1 MPNET
6 KPTGQSD
13 GACLVLIADDDI
25 PTRMLLRAA
34 VSQWGYKTI
43 EASDGEE
50 AWEILKSPNP
60 PELLILDWL
69 MPKLDGIAL
78 CERMQKELPYH
89 PYTILLTQLAGT
101 TNISKA
107 LDAGADE
114 FLSKPFN
121 MAELHNRLSIGK
133 RILGYQNS
141 LLKKNTQLD
150 NYAKQSNISN
160 AQLLTLLGQLVE
172 KKGGKISIEEENPN
186 LRITIELPS
195 EPESND
201 QK

>member
-1 MPNET
+1 MPTEISSA
-6 KPTGQSD
+6 KPAD
-13 GACLVLIADDDI
+13 GACLVLIADDDT

-34 VSQWGYKTI
+34 VSQWGFKTI

-50 AWEILKSPNP
+50 AWTILKSPNP
-60 PELLILDWL
+60 PQLVILDWL

-107 LDAGADE
+107 LESGADE

-121 MAELHNRLSIGK
+121 MAELHNRLCIGR
-133 RILGYQNS
+133 RIIGYEDT

-150 NYAKQSNISN
+150 NYAQQSNISN

-172 KKGGKISIEEENPN
+172 KKGGKISIEEENSN
-186 LRITIELPS
+186 LRIMIELPS
-195 EPESND
+195 EPESNN

>member
-1 MPNET
+1 MPNEIS
-6 KPTGQSD
+6 PAGQFGGD
-13 GACLVLIADDDI
+13 CLVLIADDDT

-43 EASDGEE
+43 EACDGEE
-50 AWEILKSPNP
+50 AWTILKSPSP
-60 PELLILDWL
+60 PQMLILDWL

-78 CERMQKELPYH
+78 CNRMQKELSFH

-107 LDAGADE
+107 LESGADE

-121 MAELHNRLSIGK
+121 MAELHNRLSIGR
-133 RILGYQNS
+133 RIIGYEDT
-141 LLKKNTQLD
+141 LLKKNSQLD
-150 NYAKQSNISN
+150 NYAQQSNISN
-160 AQLLTLLGQLVE
+160 AKLLTL
-172 KKGGKISIEEENPN
+172 IEENQN
-186 LRITIELPS
+186 LRIMIELPS
-195 EPESND
+195 ESKN